1 MLDVKELSVTAKNGQ
16 ELLHQITLQIEVGQA
31 LGLTGQSG
39 AGKTTLLKALLG
51 ILGNGCKVSE
61 GDVLVDEQP
70 LWKLNTRKRRELCGT
85 TLGFI
90 PQNPMTAFDARL
102 KIKFQ
107 ISETLRLK
115 IGLPRE
121 QAMEQAKNLL
131 SELGLPQPERVLD
144 SYPAQLSG
152 GMLQRVTA
160 ALLLALNPKYIL
172 ADEPTSAL
180 DAENRELLLH
190 LLQKQ
195 KEKTGILFISHDVEA
210 LCTLCSKVHVMEHGQ
225 LTEEGTMQELLS
237 HPQRE
242 WTKQYAAAN
251 KQVSKEGWLW
261 KD

>member
-16 ELLHQITLQIEVGQA
+16 ELLHRITLQIEAGKA
-31 LGLTGQSG
+31 IGLTGQSG

-51 ILGNGCKVSE
+51 ILGNGCRVIT
-61 GDVLVDEQP
+61 GDVFIDEQP
-70 LWKLNTRKRRELCGT
+70 LWKLSARKRRSLCGT

-90 PQNPMTAFDARL
+90 PQNPMTAFDARI
-102 KIKFQ
+102 KIENQ
-107 ISETLRLK
+107 ITETLRLK
-115 IGLPRE
+115 IGLSRDQSVIRSKE
-121 QAMEQAKNLL
+121 LL
-131 SELGLPQPERVLD
+131 KELGLSQPERILD

-152 GMLQRVTA
+152 GMLQRVTI

-180 DAENRELLLH
+180 DTENRELLLS

-210 LCTLCSKVHVMEHGQ
+210 LCTLCSKVHVIEHGR

-237 HPQRE
+237 RPKQD

-251 KQVSKEGWLW
+251 KKVNKEGWLW

>member
-1 MLDVKELSVTAKNGQ
+1 MF
-16 ELLHQITLQIEVGQA
+16 
-31 LGLTGQSG
+31 
-39 AGKTTLLKALLG
+39 
-51 ILGNGCKVSE
+51 
-61 GDVLVDEQP
+61 VDEQP

-102 KIKFQ
+102 KIKNQ
-107 ISETLRLK
+107 ISETLRVK

-160 ALLLALNPKYIL
+160 VLLLALNPKYIL

>member
-1 MLDVKELSVTAKNGQ
+1 MF
-16 ELLHQITLQIEVGQA
+16 
-31 LGLTGQSG
+31 
-39 AGKTTLLKALLG
+39 
-51 ILGNGCKVSE
+51 
-61 GDVLVDEQP
+61 VDEQP

-102 KIKFQ
+102 KIKNQ
-107 ISETLRLK
+107 ISETLRVK

-160 ALLLALNPKYIL
+160 VLLLALNPKYIL

-190 LLQKQ
+190 LLQNKG
-195 KEKTGILFISHDVEA
+195 KKRVFYLF
-210 LCTLCSKVHVMEHGQ
+210 
-225 LTEEGTMQELLS
+225 LTM
-237 HPQRE
+237 
-242 WTKQYAAAN
+242 
-251 KQVSKEGWLW
+251 
-261 KD
+261 